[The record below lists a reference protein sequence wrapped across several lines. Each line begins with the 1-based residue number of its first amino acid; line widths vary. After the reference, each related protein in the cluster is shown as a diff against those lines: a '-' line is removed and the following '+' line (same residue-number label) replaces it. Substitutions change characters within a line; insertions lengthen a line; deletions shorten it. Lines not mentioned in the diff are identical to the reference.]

1 MPGAVKIE
9 FAPLSIPAKG
19 VLILFCDEGMKF
31 GSVARRVLEPTG
43 ELIARAASAE
53 RFKGKNGSAL
63 DIVAPP
69 GLDATRLIKAEHP
82 HAIVIGLSVMDM
94 PLIRDACLR
103 AGAEAYITKDRAAED
118 LYPLINR
125 QVRMSQSASA
135 SQSSH

>member
-1 MPGAVKIE
+1 MVTSSKAIDVLLVDDY
-9 FAPLSIPAKG
+9 PLVRCGIRS
-19 VLILFCDEGMKF
+19 
-31 GSVARRVLEPTG
+31 VLEQHKRVRVVAEANNG
-43 ELIARAASAE
+43 LEAVQAARAL
-53 RFKGKNGSAL
+53 KPQVVVM
-63 DIVAPP
+63 DISMPRMD